1 MANELVVKN
10 GLKVGLTGVAISTIL
25 DEDTLVSDSATAL
38 ATQQSI
44 KAYVDS
50 VIGGLA
56 SALEYK
62 GGFDAS
68 GGSFPVTPSVGD
80 MYIVTTAGTVGSDV
94 LEVGDMILCSVAS
107 PVAWDVVQ
115 GNIENAV
122 ESSVS
127 AGSSLEGE
135 LVSFDGTSGK
145 IIKKTGVI
153 ISTDDTLAGDADT
166 NVPTEQAVK
175 GYVDTALGAKQ
186 DTLTF
191 GIANTNAVKIDSAD
205 VANGEY
211 SKFTATGIEG
221 KTFTEVK
228 TDLAL
233 ENVTNNAQVK
243 KLATSIDEEVVI
255 WDGITGDTVKASGIT
270 VTSLTDGLVT
280 KVTGTSEAD
289 IDLVGV
295 AIEGTAYLKDAS
307 LNGSIVVKF
316 LCNNNGSGA
325 FSYNAYETTSAGNIS
340 DLVGYSFAADG
351 NTGATLSV
359 TSTSNV
365 WNITIKYST
374 IL

>member
-50 VIGGLA
+50 MVGGLA

-68 GGSFPVTPSVGD
+68 GGSFPVTPS
-80 MYIVTTAGTVGSDV
+80 
-94 LEVGDMILCSVAS
+94 VGDMILCSVAS

-175 GYVDTALGAKQ
+175 GYVDTGLGAKQ

-228 TDLAL
+228 TDLSL

-270 VTSLTDGLVT
+270 VTSLTDGLVA
-280 KVTGTSEAD
+280 KVAGTSEAD